1 MMYES
6 SRFVL
11 LLKSLPLAKIY
22 IQLYDNREVFAI
34 LEIPKNSLNMPYKRL
49 QIISFFVF
57 LFILIVLVAFV
68 LQPFVSIL
76 ASSIILAILIDPLH
90 KRISALVKSPTVSA
104 LLAIIIVASI
114 IILIFTIAGRLLVGE
129 ISGLVDRLQSGDLV
143 IDKDHIIESIPF
155 ELRSVVENA
164 TKDLSSIIS
173 KFTSSAFNSVSL
185 IVSNVASFF
194 LAIFL
199 VLFTTF
205 YLLRDGA
212 QIKKLFLD
220 LSPMATKQED
230 ILFGRIVQAVNGV
243 IKGQFLT
250 AIAQGVIATTG
261 FFIFGVPNPVLWGFF
276 TILAALVP
284 TIGTAISLVPAVA
297 YLIITGQF
305 PQALGL
311 SIWGFFAVGLID
323 NFLGPKLVGSETK
336 LHPLLVLLSVI
347 GGLEFFGILGFLIGP
362 ILMAIFVATVDIYR
376 SDFKDYFFG

>member
-1 MMYES
+1 
-6 SRFVL
+6 
-11 LLKSLPLAKIY
+11 
-22 IQLYDNREVFAI
+22 
-34 LEIPKNSLNMPYKRL
+34 MPYKRL
-49 QIISFFVF
+49 QIVSFFVF

-68 LQPFVSIL
+68 LKPFVSIL
-76 ASSIILAILIDPLH
+76 ASSIILAILIDPLQR
-90 KRISALVKSPTVSA
+90 RISALIKSPTASA
-104 LLAIIIVASI
+104 LLAIVIVSSI

-155 ELRSVVENA
+155 ELRNVVENA

-173 KFTSSAFNSVSL
+173 RFTSSAFNSVSL

-212 QIKKLFLD
+212 HIKKLFLD

-284 TIGTAISLVPAVA
+284 TIGTAIALVPAVA
-297 YLIITGQF
+297 YLLITGQY

-311 SIWGFFAVGLID
+311 AIWGFFAVGLID

-362 ILMAIFVATVDIYR
+362 ILMAIFVATIEIYR

>member
-1 MMYES
+1 MYES